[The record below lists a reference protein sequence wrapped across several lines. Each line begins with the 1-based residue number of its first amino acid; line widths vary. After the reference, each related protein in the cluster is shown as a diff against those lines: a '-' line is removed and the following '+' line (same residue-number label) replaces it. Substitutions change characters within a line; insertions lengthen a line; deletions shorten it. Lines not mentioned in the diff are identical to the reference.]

1 MPLPFSPVY
10 CVVEEPEPH
19 VLVVRFNRPKAFNS
33 VPPSMHAE
41 LTKIWKY
48 YDAAADLWVAI
59 CTGEGKA
66 FSAGFDLKSAAGA
79 SKHWFATRICDL
91 CGLIV
96 QVYLLSATPSQI

>member
-1 MPLPFSPVY
+1 MPLPFTPVY

-79 SKHWFATRICDL
+79 SKC
-91 CGLIV
+91 
-96 QVYLLSATPSQI
+96 